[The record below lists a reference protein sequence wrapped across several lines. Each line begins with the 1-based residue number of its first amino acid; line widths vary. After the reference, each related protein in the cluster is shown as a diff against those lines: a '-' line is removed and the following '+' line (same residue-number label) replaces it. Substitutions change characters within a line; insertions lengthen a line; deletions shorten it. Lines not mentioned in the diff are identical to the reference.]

1 MRSKLYWIG
10 LGVLVLAAAAT
21 QLEARRSAAE
31 ATSAREAP
39 EPAQGRGGRGRGGG
53 QGAPTSGFP
62 QTLRPAGDP
71 ALISRGEMLYEI
83 NCSACHGVD
92 LRGGELGGSN
102 LLRSDIMLNDQSG
115 ELLRPVVRDGLRN
128 PGMPEMAPVDLSDDD
143 IEAVAEYIHSI
154 LATARGQ
161 GGPPPGPPVA
171 LNVLVGDAVR
181 GRLYFEQKCVGCHSA
196 TGDLRGIGS
205 RMMDPAQ
212 LQNTWVGGGRGFGRG
227 GGGGGN
233 RVTATVTLPSG
244 QVIEGPVIRVDD
256 FLVALELP
264 DGTSRSFRRD
274 GNVPDVEIRNPMQGH
289 LDLLPTYTDDD
300 IHDVTAY
307 LGTLQ

>member
-1 MRSKLYWIG
+1 
-10 LGVLVLAAAAT
+10 
-21 QLEARRSAAE
+21 
-31 ATSAREAP
+31 
-39 EPAQGRGGRGRGGG
+39 
-53 QGAPTSGFP
+53 
-62 QTLRPAGDP
+62 
-71 ALISRGEMLYEI
+71 MLYEI
-83 NCSACHGVD
+83 NCSACHGAD

-102 LLRSDIMLNDQSG
+102 LLRSDVMLNDQSG
-115 ELLRPVVRDGLRN
+115 EMLRPVVRDGLRD
-128 PGMPEMAPVDLSDDD
+128 PGMPEMDPVDLSDDD

-161 GGPPPGPPVA
+161 GGPPPGPPVT

-181 GRLYFEQKCVGCHSA
+181 GRIYFERTCVGCHSA

-205 RMMDPAQ
+205 RMTDPAQ
-212 LQNTWVGGGRGFGRG
+212 LQNTWVAGGRGFGRG
-227 GGGGGN
+227 GGN
-233 RVTATVTLPSG
+233 SVTATVTLPSG
-244 QVIEGPVIRVDD
+244 ERFEGPLVRVDD

-274 GNVPDVEIRNPMQGH
+274 GDVPAVELRNPRRGH

-307 LGTLQ
+307 LVTLK